1 MKKILL
7 MSVCSLTCT
16 FSLNA
21 CAPQS
26 DIQAAKDTQIGVPDS
41 APTMAEIKTGSHYSP
56 PTSVDYPR
64 RVFWGDTHLHTELSQ
79 DAFMFGVTL
88 GPADAYQF
96 AKGMTIKA
104 THGEIAKIDRPLDF
118 LVIADHAEGLGGM
131 KALVDG
137 HERIAKVAK
146 FKGWREILTTGT
158 PEERRALFSTTRED
172 GWPKELDDP
181 QVKADAWAYQR
192 KTADAYN
199 EPGKFTAFIGFEWS
213 SWPGG
218 SNLHRVVIFR
228 DDAETT
234 GKTIPYSY
242 HESER
247 PEDLWAYLANYEA
260 NTGGQVLAIPHN
272 GNLSNGLL
280 YPIANTDGEP
290 LSADYT
296 KTRIR
301 WEPLAE
307 VTQIKGDGETH
318 KYLSPNDEFSDY
330 ETWDFGNFAGVL
342 KKNEM
347 LEFEYARS
355 ALRNGLKLKTETG
368 TNPYKFGMIGSTD
381 SHTALS
387 TAGEDN
393 FFGKHSAGME
403 PGETRWKDPIGKA
416 NDTSI
421 PGFLM
426 ASSGF
431 AAVWAKENTR
441 ESLFDAMRRKE
452 VYATTGS
459 RMTVRFFG
467 GDGYSVEDAQNPNL
481 ASIGY
486 AGGVPMG
493 GDLSLGNNAPRFL
506 VAAAKDPGGANLDRV
521 QIIKGWLGADGTTH
535 EKVYNVK
542 WAGDR
547 PLGADGK
554 LPAIGSTVNV
564 GEATYSNSIGAAELS
579 AVWSDPDFDKSQHA
593 FYYVR
598 VLEIPTPRWTAYD
611 AAFYKTKMPP
621 MVKMQH
627 QERAYTSPIWYTPK

>member
-1 MKKILL
+1 MKKILCIGTCL
-7 MSVCSLTCT
+7 IALTACSADKTET
-16 FSLNA
+16 SNA
-21 CAPQS
+21 
-26 DIQAAKDTQIGVPDS
+26 QIGIPDP
-41 APTMAEIKTGSHYSP
+41 APTIAEINAGEHYSP
-56 PTSVDYPR
+56 PANAQYPT

-96 AKGMTIKA
+96 AKGLPVKA

-131 KALVDG
+131 IALMNG
-137 HERIAKVAK
+137 HEKIASVEK
-146 FKGWREILTTGT
+146 FKGWKKILSTGT
-158 PEERRALFSTTRED
+158 PEERRGLFNTTRED

-181 QVKADAWAYQR
+181 QVKSDAWAYQR
-192 KTADAYN
+192 NTADTYN
-199 EPGKFTAFIGFEWS
+199 EPGKFTALIGFEWS

-228 DDAETT
+228 DGAEKT

-242 HESER
+242 HESDR
-247 PEDLWAYLANYEA
+247 PEDLWAYLAAYEA
-260 NTGGQVLAIPHN
+260 KTGGQVLAIPHN

-280 YPIANTDGEP
+280 YPITNRDGQP

-296 KTRIR
+296 KTRAH
-301 WEPLAE
+301 WEPLME
-307 VTQIKGDGETH
+307 ITQIKGDGETH
-318 KYLSPNDEFSDY
+318 KYLSPSDEFADY
-330 ETWDFGNFAGVL
+330 ETWDFGNFAGVP
-342 KKNEM
+342 KKDEM

-355 ALRNGLKLKTETG
+355 ALKNGLKLETATG

-387 TAGEDN
+387 TAQEDN

-416 NDTSI
+416 KETAV

-459 RMTVRFFG
+459 RMTVRLFG
-467 GDGYSVEDAQNPNL
+467 GWNYNAKDAQNPNF

-493 GDLSLGNNAPRFL
+493 GDLQGNEGRDGDAPHFL
-506 VAAAKDPGGANLDRV
+506 VAASKDPLGANLDRV
-521 QIIKGWLGADGTTH
+521 QIIKGW
-535 EKVYNVK
+535 
-542 WAGDR
+542 
-547 PLGADGK
+547 
-554 LPAIGSTVNV
+554 
-564 GEATYSNSIGAAELS
+564 
-579 AVWSDPDFDKSQHA
+579 
-593 FYYVR
+593 
-598 VLEIPTPRWTAYD
+598 
-611 AAFYKTKMPP
+611 
-621 MVKMQH
+621 
-627 QERAYTSPIWYTPK
+627 